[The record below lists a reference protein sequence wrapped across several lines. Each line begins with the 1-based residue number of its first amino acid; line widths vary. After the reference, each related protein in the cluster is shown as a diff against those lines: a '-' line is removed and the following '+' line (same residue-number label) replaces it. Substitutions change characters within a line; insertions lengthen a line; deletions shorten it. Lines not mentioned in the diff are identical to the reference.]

1 MYSMTRETE
10 LNFEEAIEKTEQE
23 LGKQD
28 FGVLTEINIQ
38 EKLEK
43 KLDVEFQEYTILGAC
58 SPSHAYEAL
67 QEETELGLLLP
78 CNVIVYKEEGNV
90 YVSAVNPEKLL
101 ELTDNDELEE
111 VAIEIKEGLTKA
123 IDNV

>member
-10 LNFEEAIEKTEQE
+10 LNFGEAIEKTEQE